1 MESSIEYIKM
11 ETAKYLKEKD
21 LKIDFLN
28 KELKKNVNIEYIRNI
43 IYMFITN
50 TDLTVNIYYHVFFI
64 SDPIN
69 IGERKINSC
78 DMYSPSIFT
87 K

>member
-1 MESSIEYIKM
+1 M
-11 ETAKYLKEKD
+11 ETGKYLKEKD

-50 TDLTVNIYYHVFFI
+50 TDVTVN
-64 SDPIN
+64 N
-69 IGERKINSC
+69 LL
-78 DMYSPSIFT
+78 
-87 K
+87 